1 MAPEVC
7 SAAGAPPA
15 VLAPGF
21 APATK
26 AIRER
31 EERPAPRAR
40 AFFTFYAGVSQ
51 EGGGREGP
59 ASSPLTLTTQED
71 RCLVSCVN
79 PPLSQSR
86 GEPHACARSP
96 FSSVRIGSHPGPPI
110 RGGSFFRVGLA
121 DCREDRS
128 PQGSGQ
134 DRAGF
139 LASDDGFA
147 TFCAPRAP
155 RRPRSVPARPWKTP
169 GRDFSTLAQEL
180 LMAEKT
186 LQTRHHL
193 PEKARFA
200 AR

>member
-1 MAPEVC
+1 MASEVR

-40 AFFTFYAGVSQ
+40 AFFTLYAGVSQ

-59 ASSPLTLTTQED
+59 ASSSLTLTTQED

-110 RGGSFFRVGLA
+110 RGGSFFGSGWRTAMKIVVRRV
-121 DCREDRS
+121 
-128 PQGSGQ
+128 PGQ

-147 TFCAPRAP
+147 TFCAPWAP

-169 GRDFSTLAQEL
+169 GRDSSTLAQEL

-186 LQTRHHL
+186 LQTRHRL

>member
-1 MAPEVC
+1 MALEVR

-110 RGGSFFRVGLA
+110 RGGSFFF
-121 DCREDRS
+121 
-128 PQGSGQ
+128 GSGWRTVVKIVARRVPGRIGPVFWQ
-134 DRAGF
+134 VMTGLQPF
-139 LASDDGFA
+139 
-147 TFCAPRAP
+147 AP
-155 RRPRSVPARPWKTP
+155 RRRREGRGLCRRAPGKPQVAIPPPWLRS
-169 GRDFSTLAQEL
+169 S
-180 LMAEKT
+180 
-186 LQTRHHL
+186 
-193 PEKARFA
+193 
-200 AR
+200 